1 MKNYEYI
8 VACLPALSRTWK
20 FGEGTSLQS
29 YAEEIKR
36 RGDKEDGILVDKLLS
51 GFSDE
56 NLTEDFYRSMLAEK
70 NTFLREYF
78 TFDLHMRNGKTRYLN
93 KALGRPLGQDVI
105 GLDAGPFAEEAL
117 LDDVLR
123 QKDLLSREQGL
134 DDMMWNKIS
143 RLTAFHYFDIENV
156 LGFLAKLHIIS
167 RWAIL
172 DEATGRERFA
182 ALVSEVQSTFKGVD
196 YHPEKTE

>member
-8 VACLPALSRTWK
+8 VASLPDLSRNWK
-20 FGEGTSLQS
+20 FGEGASLRS

-36 RGDKEDGILVDKLLS
+36 LGDKEDGILVDKLLS

-56 NLTEDFYRSMLAEK
+56 NLNEEFYRAMLAEK

-78 TFDLHMRNGKTRYLN
+78 SFDLHMRNGKTRYLN
-93 KALGRPLGQDVI
+93 KALGRPVGQDVI
-105 GLDAGPFAEEAL
+105 ALDAGVFEEEGL
-117 LDDVLR
+117 LEEVLR
-123 QKDLLSREQGL
+123 QKDLLTREEGL
-134 DDMMWNKIS
+134 DDLTWKKIS
-143 RLTAFHYFDIENV
+143 ALTSFHYFDIDNV

-167 RWAIL
+167 RWAEL
-172 DEATGRERFA
+172 DEAAGRARFA
-182 ALVSEVQSTFKGVD
+182 TLVSEVQSTFKGVD